1 MALSPEQAGRVVDLH
16 QAAKRRLVRSLA
28 RAVTVVLRMLSAGV
42 LGRAEARQQVTTL
55 VQQSRQASADLTWS
69 YLDLLGEAPTK
80 GAAEVD
86 SQGVNEW
93 VNRIL
98 DTPVEDVEEVVAE
111 PVESAGRAAV
121 QQHGDAAPDV
131 IGYRRVPHPELA
143 EGGTCG
149 LCVLAST
156 RIYRRGDLEPIH
168 DGCNC
173 TVAEV
178 TATSDPGDA
187 LNGIDL
193 GEVYDDVGSTDG
205 REAKKVRYRRGPD
218 GRLERYADPKQ
229 RKPQP
234 ERSRPAERPRRR
246 GRDQDQRRIAALEAE
261 VRRLEDKQRAGQDV
275 AFELD
280 AARRRLRSLRRA
292 AA

>member
-1 MALSPEQAGRVVDLH
+1 MAEQPERVAKVVDLH
-16 QAAKRRLVRSLA
+16 QQARRRLLGNLVEAVLAVARLLGAGRLDRDEAADQVRGLMA
-28 RAVTVVLRMLSAGV
+28 A
-42 LGRAEARQQVTTL
+42 ARQ
-55 VQQSRQASADLTWS
+55 SSADLAWS
-69 YLDLLGEAPTK
+69 YLDQLGTPVSGGPVLPEQDAPLDAARLVELGRDEIEAAVGEALDR
-80 GAAEVD
+80 AARD
-86 SQGVNEW
+86 
-93 VNRIL
+93 
-98 DTPVEDVEEVVAE
+98 
-111 PVESAGRAAV
+111 AV
-121 QQHGDAAPDV
+121 QQHGDASPDV

-187 LNGIDL
+187 LNGLDL

-218 GRLERYADPKQ
+218 GRLERYTDPKQ

-234 ERSRPAERPRRR
+234 ERSRPAERPQRRD
-246 GRDQDQRRIAALEAE
+246 RDQDQRRIAALEAE
-261 VRRLEDKQRAGQDV
+261 IRRLEEQQRAGQDV

>member
-1 MALSPEQAGRVVDLH
+1 MPEQPERVAKVIDLH
-16 QAAKRRLVRSLA
+16 QRARKRLLSNLVEAVLA
-28 RAVTVVLRMLSAGV
+28 VVLLLGAGRLDRDEAADQV
-42 LGRAEARQQVTTL
+42 RGLVAAARQ
-55 VQQSRQASADLTWS
+55 SSADLAWS

-80 GAAEVD
+80 GAPQVD
-86 SQGVNEW
+86 TQGVSEW

-98 DTPVEDVEEVVAE
+98 DTPIEEIDQVVAE
-111 PVESAGRAAV
+111 PVETAGRSAV
-121 QQHGDAAPDV
+121 QQHGDASPDV
-131 IGYRRVPHPELA
+131 IGYRRVPHPEIA

-149 LCVLAST
+149 LCILAST

-178 TATSDPGDA
+178 TAADDPGDA
-187 LNGIDL
+187 LNGLEL
-193 GEVYDDVGSTDG
+193 GEVYEDVGSTDG
-205 REAKKVRYRRGPD
+205 REAKKVRYRRGPG

-234 ERSRPAERPRRR
+234 EKARPTERPRRR
-246 GRDQDQRRIAALEAE
+246 DRDKDQRRIAVLEAE
-261 VRRLEDKQRAGQDV
+261 IRRLEEQQRAGQDV